1 MAEKHGENRSG
12 IGVRED
18 MEQRM
23 DGVVV
28 YSKAKVSSDDN
39 QPIETV
45 ATTSADVEKESDT
58 PGHVHIKI
66 PDTSHVLNFEQQI
79 WELDAAINENISG
92 MNLATN
98 QEVFLRRKNNA
109 QTVDAVTL
117 EHNERIHASGLSAA
131 TQVQSSKFGPQGIV
145 RKPMQE
151 QKENLGLF

>member
-79 WELDAAINENISG
+79 WELDAAINGNISG

-98 QEVFLRRKNNA
+98 
-109 QTVDAVTL
+109 
-117 EHNERIHASGLSAA
+117 
-131 TQVQSSKFGPQGIV
+131 
-145 RKPMQE
+145 
-151 QKENLGLF
+151 